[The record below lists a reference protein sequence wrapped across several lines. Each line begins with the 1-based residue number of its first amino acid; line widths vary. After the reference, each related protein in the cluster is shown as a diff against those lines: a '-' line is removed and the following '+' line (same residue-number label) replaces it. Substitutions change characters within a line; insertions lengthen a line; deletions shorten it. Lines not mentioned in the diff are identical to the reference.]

1 MRQRVA
7 AHGGRFDIRRGVPN
21 GTDIHVVMP
30 SASTAT
36 PSVDFPPATPSRSSV

>member
-7 AHGGRFDIRRGVPN
+7 AHGGRFDIRRGVPR

-30 SASTAT
+30 RVSTAAQATDKASPPVART
-36 PSVDFPPATPSRSSV
+36 PV